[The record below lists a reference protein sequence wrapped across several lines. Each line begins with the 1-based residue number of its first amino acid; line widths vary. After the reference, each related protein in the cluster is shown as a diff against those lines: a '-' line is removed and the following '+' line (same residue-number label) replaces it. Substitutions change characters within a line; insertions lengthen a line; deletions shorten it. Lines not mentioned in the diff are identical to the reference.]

1 MVLPTAAPASSL
13 LLFNVISSTST
24 VTFQLIT
31 EEQIQSLENQLFALH
46 LHQQDQGVHTQAQKA
61 CELDSHT
68 EPQPM

>member
-1 MVLPTAAPASSL
+1 M
-13 LLFNVISSTST
+13 
-24 VTFQLIT
+24 TFQLIT